1 VCFSSDEAIPVGV
14 AFVVL
19 FFYLFCLSNEG
30 SIMMTYVLYYFFVD
44 TDRIL
49 SLLYIYIYILLHL
62 VIT

>member
-1 VCFSSDEAIPVGV
+1 VCFSSDEAIHVGV

-44 TDRIL
+44 TDQIL
-49 SLLYIYIYILLHL
+49 SLLYIYYCI
-62 VIT
+62 